1 MKLVPISTL
10 KPAAYNPRAVDP
22 DRLALVRLSLE
33 KLGWL
38 LPVFATAGGEIVSGH
53 QRTTQADAL
62 GYAEAP
68 VFELKPMKPNTLKA
82 VNILFNRST
91 NDMEPGSVPAE
102 MNTRIAR
109 DAVRKFAE
117 TLPSRTPNAFRC
129 LEAKDEPIAP
139 LVRANAGRWI
149 PYAYTTAKSLAGFG
163 VVMPLIVGPD
173 DKVING
179 IGRLQMLAERKQE
192 TAKVVRVT
200 AAEAEFSHMMLNLLS
215 MDFDLKEKYADLLRF
230 GSFRRLRRQRTEL
243 GRGFVF
249 ALTGNK
255 AAKSFDITNH
265 ESRARWIAQFGRSVL
280 DFGAGHL
287 TETRLLRAVGVE
299 CTPFEPYRV
308 NPEKEEID
316 KAESLRVA
324 REFLNDI
331 AGGKRFSS
339 IFISSVLNS
348 VPFAEDRAHIVRI
361 LQACA
366 GEHTRV
372 YAVATS
378 DQQRGLKNMGKKF
391 LNQRSEQY
399 GFMLA
404 GYEPNVIVGE
414 LSTMPKAQKY
424 HTPEEFHALFRGG
437 FERVAV
443 KYDGEGGANVSA
455 IAEKPRPV
463 NVAELTAA
471 LEFEFDLPY
480 PDGSRMGMVD
490 AAKAAFSERLGIFI
504 R

>member
-1 MKLVPISTL
+1 VKLVPIASLT
-10 KPAAYNPRAVDP
+10 PAAYNPRAVDP
-22 DRLALVRLSLE
+22 DRLALVRLSLD

-38 LPVFATAGGEIVSGH
+38 LPIYATAGNEIVSGH
-53 QRTTQADAL
+53 QRTTQAAAL
-62 GYAEAP
+62 GYTSAP
-68 VFELKPMKPNTLKA
+68 VFELPKMKPHTLKA

-102 MNTRIAR
+102 LKTRIAR

-117 TLPSRTPNAFRC
+117 TLPSRTADAFRC
-129 LEAKDEPIAP
+129 MQATEEPIAP
-139 LVRANAGRWI
+139 LLKANAGRWI
-149 PYAYTTAKSLAGFG
+149 PYALATAKSLAGFG

-173 DKVING
+173 DIVING
-179 IGRLQMLAERKQE
+179 IGRLQMLAEKKQE
-192 TAKVVRVT
+192 RAKVVRVT

-215 MDFDLKEKYADLLRF
+215 MDFDLREKYADLLRF

-243 GRGFVF
+243 GRGFTF
-249 ALTGNK
+249 AITGNR
-255 AAKSFDITNH
+255 AAKAFDITQG
-265 ESRARWIAQFGRSVL
+265 ESRERWIAQFGRSVL

-287 TETRLLRAVGVE
+287 TETLLLRAVGVE

-308 NPEKEEID
+308 NPDKEEID

-331 AGGKRFSS
+331 AARKRFSS

-348 VPFAEDRAHIVRI
+348 VPFVEDRRHVIRI

-366 GEHTRV
+366 NEDTRV

-378 DQQRGLKNMGKKF
+378 DQQRGLKNMQKKF
-391 LNQRSEQY
+391 LNRRSEQY

-414 LSTMPKAQKY
+414 LSSMPKAQKY
-424 HTPEEFHALFRGG
+424 HTPEEFHALFRLG

-455 IAEKPRPV
+455 IAGTPLPIDV
-463 NVAELTAA
+463 PALTAA

-480 PDGSRMGMVD
+480 PDNSRMGMVD